1 MPPSVWLSR
10 IGWLCWLV
18 CCHAGLHV
26 GQARADAAPERVSAL
41 VVCLDSRFADGAR
54 ALGSGFFVAPK
65 VIATVAH
72 QVRGAERIAVHVSG
86 GRVLS
91 ARPLAL
97 SADSDLA
104 LIRVVDTAAPNVT
117 PLSAGV
123 PRMGDEVFTIGCPL
137 GLAHTM
143 TRGVVSHP
151 DRRLNGQVL
160 IQTDLAINRG
170 NSGGPL
176 VNRAGE
182 LLGVVQ
188 GTLRAGQGI
197 HFAIPAG
204 KLGELMR
211 DSGLQAP
218 LVHDRELERL
228 WREAARAQDPERR
241 RQLLEAVVLRAP
253 WHADAYF
260 NLGLLRLQQEDHEG
274 ARQLFETATL
284 RQPGH
289 ASALTGLGIALY
301 RLGRPADA
309 REALLRAVSSDPA
322 HALAQYNL
330 GVVYARGLGDTA
342 SAVVSFRRFL
352 EVAPDSALADA
363 TRRWLAQRSA
373 GSD

>member
-1 MPPSVWLSR
+1 MPRRAWVSR

-18 CCHAGLHV
+18 CCPVWLMA
-26 GQARADAAPERVSAL
+26 GQARADAVPERVGAL
-41 VVCLDSRFADGAR
+41 VVCLDSRLVNGVR
-54 ALGSGFFVAPK
+54 ALGTGFFVAPK

-72 QVRGAERIAVHVSG
+72 QVRGAERIAVHLAG

-91 ARPLAL
+91 ARPLML

-104 LIRVVDTAAPNVT
+104 LIRVLDTASPSIT
-117 PLSAGV
+117 PLPVGV
-123 PRMGDEVFTIGCPL
+123 PRLGDEVFTIGCPL
-137 GLAHTM
+137 GLSHTM

-151 DRRLNGQVL
+151 ERRLDGQVL

-176 VNRAGE
+176 VNGAGE

-211 DSGLQAP
+211 DAGLRAP
-218 LVHDRELERL
+218 MVHDRELDHL

-301 RLGRPADA
+301 RLGRPAEA
-309 REALLRAVSSDPA
+309 RDVLLRAVSSDPA

-330 GVVYARGLGDTA
+330 GVVYVRGLDDTA

-352 EVAPDSALADA
+352 ELAPDSELAGA
-363 TRRWLAQRSA
+363 VRRWLGQRNP
-373 GSD
+373 GKN

>member
-1 MPPSVWLSR
+1 MPSRAWLRR
-10 IGWLCWLV
+10 IGWLCCLLCCHVWLV
-18 CCHAGLHV
+18 A
-26 GQARADAAPERVSAL
+26 GQARADAVPERVGAL
-41 VVCLDSRFADGAR
+41 VVCLDSRLADGVR
-54 ALGSGFFVAPK
+54 ALGTGFFVAPK

-72 QVRGAERIAVHVSG
+72 QVRGAERIAVHLAG
-86 GRVLS
+86 GWVLT
-91 ARPLAL
+91 ARPLL
-97 SADSDLA
+97 VSADSDLA
-104 LIRVVDTAAPNVT
+104 LIRVVDVAAPNIT
-117 PLSAGV
+117 PLSVGV
-123 PRMGDEVFTIGCPL
+123 PRLGDEVFTIGCPL
-137 GLAHTM
+137 GLSHTM

-151 DRRLNGQVL
+151 ERRLNGQVL

-204 KLGELMR
+204 KLAELMR
-211 DSGLQAP
+211 DAGLQAP
-218 LVHDRELERL
+218 VAHDRELDRL
-228 WREAARAQDPERR
+228 WREAAREKDPERR
-241 RQLLEAVVLRAP
+241 RQLLEAIVLRAP

-301 RLGRPADA
+301 RLGRPGDA
-309 REALLRAVSSDPA
+309 RDVLLRAVSSDPA

-330 GVVYARGLGDTA
+330 GVVYARGLGDAA

-352 EVAPDSALADA
+352 ELDADPVLADA
-363 TRRWLAQRSA
+363 VRRWLGQRNA
-373 GSD
+373 GRN

>member
-1 MPPSVWLSR
+1 MPRGARVPY
-10 IGWLCWLV
+10 IGWLWLV
-18 CCHAGLHV
+18 CCHVWLLAGL
-26 GQARADAAPERVSAL
+26 ARADAVPERVGAL
-41 VVCLDSRFADGAR
+41 VVCLDSHLADGVR
-54 ALGSGFFVAPK
+54 ALGTGFFVAPK

-72 QVRGAERIAVHVSG
+72 QVRGAERIVVHLGG
-86 GRVLS
+86 GRMLR
-91 ARPLAL
+91 ARLLLL

-104 LIRVVDTAAPNVT
+104 LIRVVDATSPSVS
-117 PLSAGV
+117 PLPVGV
-123 PRMGDEVFTIGCPL
+123 PRIGDEVFTIGCPL

-151 DRRLNGQVL
+151 DRRLNGQAL

-176 VNRAGE
+176 VNRVGE

-197 HFAIPAG
+197 HFAIPAD
-204 KLGELMR
+204 KLGKLMR
-211 DSGLQAP
+211 DAGLQAP
-218 LVHDRELERL
+218 MAHDRELDRL
-228 WREAARAQDPERR
+228 WREAASAQDPERR

-253 WHADAYF
+253 WHADAYV

-322 HALAQYNL
+322 HVLAQYNL
-330 GVVYARGLGDTA
+330 GVVYVRGLGDTA
-342 SAVVSFRRFL
+342 SAVASFRRFL
-352 EVAPDSALADA
+352 EMDPDPALADA
-363 TRRWLAQRSA
+363 VRRWLGERKIGRS
-373 GSD
+373 